1 VFRRA
6 ICGEQTRGYWQVFAN
21 LAYRVSGPVADVA
34 APGLVKRLEIERV
47 GGHVVPAYADQF
59 SHQSATVTPFQVHHE
74 SETLRPALRRQ
85 EDEFGCTG
93 YGPGLGKLYEGA

>member
-6 ICGEQTRGYWQVFAN
+6 ICGEQSRGYWQVFAN

-59 SHQSATVTPFQVHHE
+59 SHQSATVTTSTPDCRTHQVKRFKASSRLTVSPH
-74 SETLRPALRRQ
+74 
-85 EDEFGCTG
+85 
-93 YGPGLGKLYEGA
+93 